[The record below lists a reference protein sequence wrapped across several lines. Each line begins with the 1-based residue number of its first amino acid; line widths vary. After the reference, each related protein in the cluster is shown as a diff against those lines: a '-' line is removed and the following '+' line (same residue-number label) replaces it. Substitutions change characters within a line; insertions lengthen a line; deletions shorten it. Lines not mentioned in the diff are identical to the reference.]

1 MDALGRYFVVDGTTA
16 ATARSE
22 ELAAGVGP
30 FIFINEIQWITLG
43 VLSRALTLFAGFL

>member
-1 MDALGRYFVVDGTTA
+1 MDALGRYFVVDCTTA

-30 FIFINEIQWITLG
+30 FIFIDEIQWITLG

>member
-1 MDALGRYFVVDGTTA
+1 MDALGSYFVVDSTTA

-30 FIFINEIQWITLG
+30 FIFIDEIKRITLG
-43 VLSRALTLFAGFL
+43 VLSRTLTLFAGFL